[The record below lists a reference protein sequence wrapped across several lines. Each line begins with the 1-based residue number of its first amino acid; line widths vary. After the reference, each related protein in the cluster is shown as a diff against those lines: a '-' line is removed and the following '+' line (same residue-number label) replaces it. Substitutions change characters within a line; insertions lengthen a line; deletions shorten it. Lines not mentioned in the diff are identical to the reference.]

1 MIQEPETLYKLMTLY
16 MLEKVNFPLTNSQLS
31 SFFLDKDYT
40 TYFTLQSVLSE
51 LVEANLITSRQVGNS
66 THYEITDDGKEALG
80 FFGSGISDAA
90 VADMNEYLEAN
101 NMRNSLSVGDEVT
114 TIGGIIGRVVSIKDE
129 TFVLETTK
137 ERTKIRFLRSALKSI
152 DVKVGDTT
160 GVQKTDAPAE
170 DKKDDAK
177 ETAEEKK

>member
-1 MIQEPETLYKLMTLY
+1 MLLSILLDGATTTTTQQGGLFNGPTLIMPIILVVVMFVALYFFSIRPQRKQE
-16 MLEKVNFPLTNSQLS
+16 
-31 SFFLDKDYT
+31 
-40 TYFTLQSVLSE
+40 
-51 LVEANLITSRQVGNS
+51 
-66 THYEITDDGKEALG
+66 KEA
-80 FFGSGISDAA
+80 A
-90 VADMNEYLEAN
+90 

>member
-1 MIQEPETLYKLMTLY
+1 MYNRYVIKNKVRQI
-16 MLEKVNFPLTNSQLS
+16 MLLNLL
-31 SFFLDKDYT
+31 LD
-40 TYFTLQSVLSE
+40 
-51 LVEANLITSRQVGNS
+51 
-66 THYEITDDGKEALG
+66 
-80 FFGSGISDAA
+80 DAA
-90 VADMNEYLEAN
+90 ASTSTGSSLLNGSTLILPIILVVVMFGALYFFSIRPQRKQEKEAN

-152 DVKVGDTT
+152 DVKVDDTT

-170 DKKDDAK
+170 EKKDDKK
-177 ETAEEKK
+177 EEEKK

>member
-1 MIQEPETLYKLMTLY
+1 MYNRYVIKNKVRQI
-16 MLEKVNFPLTNSQLS
+16 MLLNLL
-31 SFFLDKDYT
+31 LD
-40 TYFTLQSVLSE
+40 
-51 LVEANLITSRQVGNS
+51 
-66 THYEITDDGKEALG
+66 
-80 FFGSGISDAA
+80 DAA
-90 VADMNEYLEAN
+90 ASTGTGSSLLNGSTLILPIILVVVMFGALYFFSIRPQRKQEKEAN

-152 DVKVGDTT
+152 DVKVDDTT

-170 DKKDDAK
+170 EKK
-177 ETAEEKK
+177 EEEKK

>member
-1 MIQEPETLYKLMTLY
+1 
-16 MLEKVNFPLTNSQLS
+16 MLLNLL
-31 SFFLDKDYT
+31 LD
-40 TYFTLQSVLSE
+40 
-51 LVEANLITSRQVGNS
+51 
-66 THYEITDDGKEALG
+66 
-80 FFGSGISDAA
+80 DAA
-90 VADMNEYLEAN
+90 ASTGTGSSLLNGSTLILPIILVVVMFGALYFFSIRPQRKQEKEAN

-152 DVKVGDTT
+152 DVKVDDTT

-170 DKKDDAK
+170 EKK
-177 ETAEEKK
+177 EEEKK

>member
-1 MIQEPETLYKLMTLY
+1 MYNRYVIKNKVRQIMLLNLLLDNAAASTSTGSSLLNGSTLILPIILVVVMFGALYFFSIRPQRKQEK
-16 MLEKVNFPLTNSQLS
+16 
-31 SFFLDKDYT
+31 
-40 TYFTLQSVLSE
+40 
-51 LVEANLITSRQVGNS
+51 
-66 THYEITDDGKEALG
+66 
-80 FFGSGISDAA
+80 
-90 VADMNEYLEAN
+90 EAN

-152 DVKVGDTT
+152 DVKVDDTT

-170 DKKDDAK
+170 EKKDDKK
-177 ETAEEKK
+177 EEEKK

>member
-1 MIQEPETLYKLMTLY
+1 MLLSILLDGATTTTTQQGGLFNGATLIMPIILVVMFVALYFFSIRPQRKQE
-16 MLEKVNFPLTNSQLS
+16 
-31 SFFLDKDYT
+31 
-40 TYFTLQSVLSE
+40 
-51 LVEANLITSRQVGNS
+51 
-66 THYEITDDGKEALG
+66 KEA
-80 FFGSGISDAA
+80 A
-90 VADMNEYLEAN
+90 

>member
-1 MIQEPETLYKLMTLY
+1 MLLNLLLDEAASTATQQGGLFNGTTLIMPIILVVVMFGALYFFSIRPQRKQEK
-16 MLEKVNFPLTNSQLS
+16 
-31 SFFLDKDYT
+31 
-40 TYFTLQSVLSE
+40 
-51 LVEANLITSRQVGNS
+51 
-66 THYEITDDGKEALG
+66 
-80 FFGSGISDAA
+80 
-90 VADMNEYLEAN
+90 EAN

-177 ETAEEKK
+177 ETTQEEKK